1 MKKLLKC
8 SIKYTVGFSKR
19 VGRESV
25 SERGFGRESV
35 SERGFG
41 RESVSE
47 RGFGRESV
55 SERGFESERRKH
67 YYLHKNMY
75 L

>member
-25 SERGFGRESV
+25 SERGF
-35 SERGFG
+35 
-41 RESVSE
+41 
-47 RGFGRESV
+47 
-55 SERGFESERRKH
+55 ESERRKH

>member
-8 SIKYTVGFSKR
+8 SIKDTVGFSKR
-19 VGRESV
+19 V
-25 SERGFGRESV
+25 
-35 SERGFG
+35 G